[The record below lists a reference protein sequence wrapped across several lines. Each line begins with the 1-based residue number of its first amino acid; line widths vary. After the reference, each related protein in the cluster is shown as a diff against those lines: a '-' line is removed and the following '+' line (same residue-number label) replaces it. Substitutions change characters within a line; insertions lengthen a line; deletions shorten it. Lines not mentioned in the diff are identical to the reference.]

1 MNDNDFNSRPSIT
14 DENLIAAAMKY
25 LQYHDPAN
33 ATRENAISLLA
44 FMQTV
49 AKELSMTTSEVDF
62 DAHYEA
68 YKEQRPGA

>member
-1 MNDNDFNSRPSIT
+1 MNDNDFNTRPSIT

-44 FMQTV
+44 FMQTI
-49 AKELSMTTSEVDF
+49 AKELSTTMSEMDF
-62 DAHYEA
+62 DSHYEA
-68 YKEQRPGA
+68 YKAQGPEV